1 MNPTESQPA
10 TIDPDAVW
18 NDATA
23 AEKAL
28 ATVASVTMTEQF
40 GTNQLLGRIQAT
52 QAISTLLETFSLVQL
67 AQIREQK
74 TYKQLKGQVITI
86 NGAEIRLDTWEGF
99 CAAIGSSRR
108 SIEGKLENLR
118 LLGEEALDKATAL
131 GMTTQELRKLR
142 QLDAA
147 DQKVVIGEIEVAAG
161 DKEAIIDLITDMSA
175 KHARE
180 REELQARLE
189 DQRGEA
195 AASERIIEERN
206 KRIDKLEKQLHKQQH
221 RTMEEQRQQLMTDAG
236 AAQILCLAP
245 LAGLD
250 DAIDTLLGED
260 DAACTRHAANLLHE
274 LRAAVEDLQLK
285 YGLGDVVNPDDRW
298 MQGGFDP
305 EEAERANELK

>member
-1 MNPTESQPA
+1 MSNKH
-10 TIDPDAVW
+10 IDADAVW
-18 NDATA
+18 QETA
-23 AEKAL
+23 ASEKAL
-28 ATVASVTMTEQF
+28 VAAAATAEQIEM
-40 GTNQLLGRIQAT
+40 NQLLGRLQAT
-52 QAISTLLETFSLVQL
+52 QAIAAMLDGLSL
-67 AQIREQK
+67 AQIAQIKEGKR
-74 TYKQLKGQVITI
+74 YKQLAGQKMVFD
-86 NGAEIRLDTWEGF
+86 GAEIRLDTWEGF
-99 CAAIGSSRR
+99 CAALGSSRR
-108 SIEGKLENLR
+108 AIEEKLDNLR

-147 DQKVVIGEIEVAAG
+147 DQQIVIGEIEVAAG
-161 DKEAIIDLITDMSA
+161 DKEAIIDLITDMAA
-175 KHARE
+175 KHSKE
-180 REELQARLE
+180 REELQAKLE

-195 AASERIIEERN
+195 VASERIIEERN

-221 RTMEEQRQQLMTDAG
+221 RTMEEKRQQLMTDAG

-285 YGLGDVVNPDDRW
+285 YGLGDVSNPDDSW
-298 MQGGFDP
+298 MRGGFDP
-305 EEAERANELK
+305 EQAAQADELK

>member
-1 MNPTESQPA
+1 MSNKQ
-10 TIDPDAVW
+10 IDADAVW
-18 NDATA
+18 QETA
-23 AEKAL
+23 ASEKAL
-28 ATVASVTMTEQF
+28 VAAAATAEQIEM
-40 GTNQLLGRIQAT
+40 NQLLGRLQAT
-52 QAISTLLETFSLVQL
+52 QAIAAMLDGLSL
-67 AQIREQK
+67 AQIAQIKEGKR
-74 TYKQLKGQVITI
+74 YKQLAGQKMVI
-86 NGAEIRLDTWEGF
+86 GGVEIRLDTWEGF
-99 CAAIGSSRR
+99 CAALGSSRR
-108 SIEGKLENLR
+108 AIEEKLDNLR

-161 DKEAIIDLITDMSA
+161 DKEAIIDLIADMAA
-175 KHARE
+175 KHSKE
-180 REELQARLE
+180 REELQAKLE

-221 RTMEEQRQQLMTDAG
+221 RTMEEKRQQQMTDAG

-285 YGLGDVVNPDDRW
+285 YGLGDVANPDDSW
-298 MQGGFDP
+298 MQGGFDT
-305 EEAERANELK
+305 EQAAQANELK

>member
-1 MNPTESQPA
+1 MSNKQ
-10 TIDPDAVW
+10 IDADAVW
-18 NDATA
+18 QETA
-23 AEKAL
+23 ASEKAL
-28 ATVASVTMTEQF
+28 VAAAATAEQIEM
-40 GTNQLLGRIQAT
+40 NQLLGRLQAT
-52 QAISTLLETFSLVQL
+52 QAIAAMLDGLSL
-67 AQIREQK
+67 AQIAQIKESKR
-74 TYKQLKGQVITI
+74 YKQLAGQKMVI
-86 NGAEIRLDTWEGF
+86 GGVEIRLDTWEGF
-99 CAAIGSSRR
+99 CAALGSSRR
-108 SIEGKLENLR
+108 GIEEKLDNLR

-147 DQKVVIGEIEVAAG
+147 DQQIVIGEIEVAAG
-161 DKEAIIDLITDMSA
+161 DKEAIIDLITDMAA
-175 KHARE
+175 KHSKE
-180 REELQARLE
+180 REELQAKLE

-221 RTMEEQRQQLMTDAG
+221 RTMEEKRQQQMTDAG

-285 YGLGDVVNPDDRW
+285 YGLGDVANPDDSW
-298 MQGGFDP
+298 MQGGFDT
-305 EEAERANELK
+305 EQAVQADELK

>member
-1 MNPTESQPA
+1 MSNKQ
-10 TIDPDAVW
+10 IDADAVW
-18 NDATA
+18 QETA
-23 AEKAL
+23 ASEKAL
-28 ATVASVTMTEQF
+28 VAAAATAEQIEM
-40 GTNQLLGRIQAT
+40 NQLLGRLQAT
-52 QAISTLLETFSLVQL
+52 QAIAAMLDGLSL
-67 AQIREQK
+67 AQIAQIKEGKR
-74 TYKQLKGQVITI
+74 YKQLAGQKMVIG
-86 NGAEIRLDTWEGF
+86 GAEIRLDTWEGF
-99 CAAIGSSRR
+99 CAALGSSRR
-108 SIEGKLENLR
+108 AIEEKLDNLR
-118 LLGEEALDKATAL
+118 LLGAEALDKATAL

-142 QLDAA
+142 RLDAS
-147 DQKVVIGEIEVAAG
+147 DQQIVIGEIEVAAG
-161 DKEAIIDLITDMSA
+161 DKEAIIDLITDMAA
-175 KHARE
+175 KHSKE
-180 REELQARLE
+180 REELQAKLE

-221 RTMEEQRQQLMTDAG
+221 RTMEEKRQQLMTDAG

-298 MQGGFDP
+298 MAGGFDP

>member
-1 MNPTESQPA
+1 MSNKQ
-10 TIDPDAVW
+10 IDADAVW
-18 NDATA
+18 QETA
-23 AEKAL
+23 ASEKAL
-28 ATVASVTMTEQF
+28 VAAAATAEQIEM
-40 GTNQLLGRIQAT
+40 NQLLGRLQAT
-52 QAISTLLETFSLVQL
+52 QAIAAMLDGLSL
-67 AQIREQK
+67 AQIAQIKESKR
-74 TYKQLKGQVITI
+74 YKQLAGQKMVI
-86 NGAEIRLDTWEGF
+86 GGVKIRLDTWEGF
-99 CAAIGSSRR
+99 CAALGSSRR
-108 SIEGKLENLR
+108 GIEEKLDNLR

>member
-1 MNPTESQPA
+1 MSNKQ
-10 TIDPDAVW
+10 IDADAVW
-18 NDATA
+18 QETA
-23 AEKAL
+23 ASEKAL
-28 ATVASVTMTEQF
+28 VAAAATAEQIEM
-40 GTNQLLGRIQAT
+40 NQLLGRLQAT
-52 QAISTLLETFSLVQL
+52 QAIAAMLDGLSL
-67 AQIREQK
+67 AQIAQIKESKR
-74 TYKQLKGQVITI
+74 YKQLAGQKMVI
-86 NGAEIRLDTWEGF
+86 GGVEIRLDTWEGF
-99 CAAIGSSRR
+99 CAALGSSRR
-108 SIEGKLENLR
+108 GIEEKLDNLR

-142 QLDAA
+142 HLDAS
-147 DQKVVIGEIEVAAG
+147 DQQIVIGEIEVAAG
-161 DKEAIIDLITDMSA
+161 DKEAIIDLITDMAA
-175 KHARE
+175 KHSKE
-180 REELQARLE
+180 REELQAKLE

-221 RTMEEQRQQLMTDAG
+221 RTMEEKRQQQMTDAG

-285 YGLGDVVNPDDRW
+285 YGLGDVANPDDSW

-305 EEAERANELK
+305 EQAVQADELK

>member
-1 MNPTESQPA
+1 MSNKHIGA
-10 TIDPDAVW
+10 DAVW
-18 NDATA
+18 QETA
-23 AEKAL
+23 ASEKAL
-28 ATVASVTMTEQF
+28 VAAAATAEQIEM
-40 GTNQLLGRIQAT
+40 NQLLGRLQAT
-52 QAISTLLETFSLVQL
+52 QAIAAMLDGLSL
-67 AQIREQK
+67 AQIAQIKEGKR
-74 TYKQLKGQVITI
+74 YKQLAGQKMVID
-86 NGAEIRLDTWEGF
+86 GAEIRLDTWEGF
-99 CAAIGSSRR
+99 CAALGSSRR
-108 SIEGKLENLR
+108 AIEEKLDNLR
-118 LLGEEALDKATAL
+118 LLGAEALEKATAL

>member
-1 MNPTESQPA
+1 MSNKH
-10 TIDPDAVW
+10 IDADAVW
-18 NDATA
+18 QETA
-23 AEKAL
+23 ASEKAL
-28 ATVASVTMTEQF
+28 VAAAASAEQIEM
-40 GTNQLLGRIQAT
+40 NQLLGRLQAT
-52 QAISTLLETFSLVQL
+52 QAIAAMLDGLSL
-67 AQIREQK
+67 AQIAQIKEGKR
-74 TYKQLKGQVITI
+74 YKQLAGQKMVFD
-86 NGAEIRLDTWEGF
+86 GAEIRLDTWEGF
-99 CAAIGSSRR
+99 CAALGSSRR
-108 SIEGKLENLR
+108 AIEEKLDNLR

-147 DQKVVIGEIEVAAG
+147 DQQIVIGEIEVAAG
-161 DKEAIIDLITDMSA
+161 DKEAIIDLITDMAA
-175 KHARE
+175 KHSKE
-180 REELQARLE
+180 REELQAKLE

-195 AASERIIEERN
+195 VASERIIEERN

-221 RTMEEQRQQLMTDAG
+221 RTMEEKRQQLMTDAG

>member
-1 MNPTESQPA
+1 MSNKQ
-10 TIDPDAVW
+10 IDADAVW
-18 NDATA
+18 QETA
-23 AEKAL
+23 ASEKAL
-28 ATVASVTMTEQF
+28 VAAAATAEQIEM
-40 GTNQLLGRIQAT
+40 NQLLGRLQAT
-52 QAISTLLETFSLVQL
+52 QAIAAMLDGLSL
-67 AQIREQK
+67 AQIAQIKEGKR
-74 TYKQLKGQVITI
+74 YKQLAGQKMVIG
-86 NGAEIRLDTWEGF
+86 GAEIRLDTWEGF
-99 CAAIGSSRR
+99 CAALGSSRR
-108 SIEGKLENLR
+108 AIEEKLDNLR

-161 DKEAIIDLITDMSA
+161 DKEAIIDLITDMAA
-175 KHARE
+175 KHSKE
-180 REELQARLE
+180 REELQAKLE

-221 RTMEEQRQQLMTDAG
+221 RTMEEKRQQQMTDAG

-285 YGLGDVVNPDDRW
+285 YGLGDVANPDDSW
-298 MQGGFDP
+298 MQGGFDT
-305 EEAERANELK
+305 EQAVQADELK

>member
-1 MNPTESQPA
+1 MSNKQ
-10 TIDPDAVW
+10 IDADAVW
-18 NDATA
+18 QETA
-23 AEKAL
+23 ASEKAL
-28 ATVASVTMTEQF
+28 VAAAATAEQIEM
-40 GTNQLLGRIQAT
+40 NQLLGRLQAT
-52 QAISTLLETFSLVQL
+52 QAIAAMLDGLSL
-67 AQIREQK
+67 AQIAQIKESKR
-74 TYKQLKGQVITI
+74 YKQLAGQKMVI
-86 NGAEIRLDTWEGF
+86 GGVEIRLDTWEGF
-99 CAAIGSSRR
+99 CAALGSSRR
-108 SIEGKLENLR
+108 GIEEKLDNLR

-142 QLDAA
+142 HLDAS
-147 DQKVVIGEIEVAAG
+147 DQQIVIGEIEVAAG
-161 DKEAIIDLITDMSA
+161 DKEAIIDLITDMAA
-175 KHARE
+175 KHSKE
-180 REELQARLE
+180 REELQAKLE

-221 RTMEEQRQQLMTDAG
+221 RTMEEKRQQQMTDAG
-236 AAQILCLAP
+236 AAQIRCLAP

-285 YGLGDVVNPDDRW
+285 YGLGNVANPDDSW

-305 EEAERANELK
+305 EQAAQADELK

>member
-1 MNPTESQPA
+1 MSNKQ
-10 TIDPDAVW
+10 IDADAVW
-18 NDATA
+18 QETA
-23 AEKAL
+23 VSEKAL
-28 ATVASVTMTEQF
+28 VAAAATAEQIEM
-40 GTNQLLGRIQAT
+40 NQLLGRLQAT
-52 QAISTLLETFSLVQL
+52 QAIAAMLDGLSL
-67 AQIREQK
+67 AQIAQIKESKR
-74 TYKQLKGQVITI
+74 YKQLAGQKMVI
-86 NGAEIRLDTWEGF
+86 GGVEIRLDTWEGF
-99 CAAIGSSRR
+99 CAALGSSRR
-108 SIEGKLENLR
+108 GIEEKLDNLR

-142 QLDAA
+142 HLDAS
-147 DQKVVIGEIEVAAG
+147 DQQIVIGEIEVAAG
-161 DKEAIIDLITDMSA
+161 DKEAIIDLITDMAA
-175 KHARE
+175 KHSKE
-180 REELQARLE
+180 REELQAKLE

-221 RTMEEQRQQLMTDAG
+221 RTMEEKRQQRMTDAG

-285 YGLGDVVNPDDRW
+285 YGLGDVANPDDSW
-298 MQGGFDP
+298 MQGGFDT
-305 EEAERANELK
+305 EQAVQADELK

>member
-1 MNPTESQPA
+1 MSNKQ
-10 TIDPDAVW
+10 IDADAVW
-18 NDATA
+18 QETA
-23 AEKAL
+23 ASEKAL
-28 ATVASVTMTEQF
+28 VAAAATAEQIEM
-40 GTNQLLGRIQAT
+40 NQLLGRLQAT
-52 QAISTLLETFSLVQL
+52 QAIAAMLDGLSL
-67 AQIREQK
+67 AQIAQIKESKR
-74 TYKQLKGQVITI
+74 YKQLAGQKMVI
-86 NGAEIRLDTWEGF
+86 GGVEIRLDTWEGF
-99 CAAIGSSRR
+99 CAALGSSRR
-108 SIEGKLENLR
+108 GIEEKLDNLR

-142 QLDAA
+142 HLDAS
-147 DQKVVIGEIEVAAG
+147 DQQIVIGEIEVAAG
-161 DKEAIIDLITDMSA
+161 DKEAIIDLITDMAA
-175 KHARE
+175 KHSKE
-180 REELQARLE
+180 REELQAKLE

-221 RTMEEQRQQLMTDAG
+221 RTMEEKRQQQMTDAG

-285 YGLGDVVNPDDRW
+285 YGLGDVANPDDSW
-298 MQGGFDP
+298 MQGGFDT
-305 EEAERANELK
+305 EQAVQADELK

>member
-1 MNPTESQPA
+1 MSNKH
-10 TIDPDAVW
+10 IDADAVW
-18 NDATA
+18 QETA
-23 AEKAL
+23 ASEKAL
-28 ATVASVTMTEQF
+28 VAAAATAEQIEM
-40 GTNQLLGRIQAT
+40 NQLLGRLQAT
-52 QAISTLLETFSLVQL
+52 QAIAAMLDGLSL
-67 AQIREQK
+67 AQIAQIKESKR
-74 TYKQLKGQVITI
+74 YKQLAGQKMVI
-86 NGAEIRLDTWEGF
+86 GGVEIRLDTWEGF
-99 CAAIGSSRR
+99 CAALGSSRR
-108 SIEGKLENLR
+108 GIEEKLDNLR

-142 QLDAA
+142 HLDAS
-147 DQKVVIGEIEVAAG
+147 DQQIVIGEIEVAAG
-161 DKEAIIDLITDMSA
+161 DKEAIIDLITDMAA
-175 KHARE
+175 KHSKE
-180 REELQARLE
+180 REELQAKLE

-221 RTMEEQRQQLMTDAG
+221 RTMEEKRQQQMTDAG

-285 YGLGDVVNPDDRW
+285 YGLGDVANPDDSW
-298 MQGGFDP
+298 MQGGFDT
-305 EEAERANELK
+305 EQAVQADELK

>member
-1 MNPTESQPA
+1 MSNKQ
-10 TIDPDAVW
+10 IDADAVW
-18 NDATA
+18 QETA
-23 AEKAL
+23 ASEKAL
-28 ATVASVTMTEQF
+28 VAAAATAEQIEM
-40 GTNQLLGRIQAT
+40 NQLLGRLQAT
-52 QAISTLLETFSLVQL
+52 QAIAAMLDGLSL
-67 AQIREQK
+67 AQIAQIKEGKR
-74 TYKQLKGQVITI
+74 YKQLAGQKMVI
-86 NGAEIRLDTWEGF
+86 GGVEIRLDTWEGF
-99 CAAIGSSRR
+99 CAALGSSRR
-108 SIEGKLENLR
+108 AIEEKLDNLR

-161 DKEAIIDLITDMSA
+161 DKEAIIDLITDMAA
-175 KHARE
+175 KHSKE
-180 REELQARLE
+180 REELQAKLE

-221 RTMEEQRQQLMTDAG
+221 RTMEEKRQQRMTDAG

-260 DAACTRHAANLLHE
+260 DDTCTRHAANLLHE

-285 YGLGDVVNPDDRW
+285 YGLGDVANPDDSW
-298 MQGGFDP
+298 MQGGFDS
-305 EEAERANELK
+305 EQAVQADELK

>member
-1 MNPTESQPA
+1 MSNKQ
-10 TIDPDAVW
+10 IDADAVW
-18 NDATA
+18 QETA
-23 AEKAL
+23 ASEKAL
-28 ATVASVTMTEQF
+28 VAAAATAEQIEM
-40 GTNQLLGRIQAT
+40 NQLLGRVQAT
-52 QAISTLLETFSLVQL
+52 QAIAAMLDGLSL
-67 AQIREQK
+67 AQIAQIKEGKR
-74 TYKQLKGQVITI
+74 YKQLAGQKMVFD
-86 NGAEIRLDTWEGF
+86 GVEIRLDTWEGF
-99 CAAIGSSRR
+99 CAALGSSR
-108 SIEGKLENLR
+108 SGIEEKLDNLR

-142 QLDAA
+142 RLDAS
-147 DQKVVIGEIEVAAG
+147 DQQIVIGEIEVAAG
-161 DKEAIIDLITDMSA
+161 DKEAIIDLITDMA
-175 KHARE
+175 ARHSKE
-180 REELQARLE
+180 REELQAKLE

-260 DAACTRHAANLLHE
+260 DADCTRHAANLLHE

>member
-1 MNPTESQPA
+1 MSNKQ
-10 TIDPDAVW
+10 IDADAVW
-18 NDATA
+18 QETA
-23 AEKAL
+23 ASEKAL
-28 ATVASVTMTEQF
+28 VAAAATAEQIEM
-40 GTNQLLGRIQAT
+40 NQLLGRLQAT
-52 QAISTLLETFSLVQL
+52 QAIAAMLDGLSL
-67 AQIREQK
+67 AQIAQIKEGKR
-74 TYKQLKGQVITI
+74 YKQLAGQKMVFD
-86 NGAEIRLDTWEGF
+86 GAEIRLDTWEGF
-99 CAAIGSSRR
+99 CAALGSSRR
-108 SIEGKLENLR
+108 AIEEKLDNLR

-147 DQKVVIGEIEVAAG
+147 DQQIVIGEIEVAAG
-161 DKEAIIDLITDMSA
+161 DKEAIIDLITDMAA
-175 KHARE
+175 KHSKE
-180 REELQARLE
+180 REELQAKLE

-195 AASERIIEERN
+195 VASERIIEERN

-221 RTMEEQRQQLMTDAG
+221 RTMEEKRQQLMTDAG

-285 YGLGDVVNPDDRW
+285 YGLGDVANPDDSW
-298 MQGGFDP
+298 MRGGFDP
-305 EEAERANELK
+305 EQAAQADELK

>member
-1 MNPTESQPA
+1 MSNKQ
-10 TIDPDAVW
+10 IDADAVW
-18 NDATA
+18 QETA
-23 AEKAL
+23 ASEKAL
-28 ATVASVTMTEQF
+28 VAAAATAEQIEM
-40 GTNQLLGRIQAT
+40 NQLLGRLQAT
-52 QAISTLLETFSLVQL
+52 QAIAAMLDGLSL
-67 AQIREQK
+67 AQIAQIKEGKR
-74 TYKQLKGQVITI
+74 YKQLAGQKMVI
-86 NGAEIRLDTWEGF
+86 GGVEIRLDTWEGF
-99 CAAIGSSRR
+99 CAALGSSRR
-108 SIEGKLENLR
+108 AIEEKLDNLR

-161 DKEAIIDLITDMSA
+161 DKEAIIDLITDMAA
-175 KHARE
+175 KHSKE
-180 REELQARLE
+180 REELQAKLE
-189 DQRGEA
+189 DQCGEA

-221 RTMEEQRQQLMTDAG
+221 RTMEEKRQQRMTDAG

-260 DAACTRHAANLLHE
+260 DDTCTRHAANLLHE

-285 YGLGDVVNPDDRW
+285 YGLGDVANPDDSW

-305 EEAERANELK
+305 EQAVQADELK

>member
-1 MNPTESQPA
+1 MSNKQ
-10 TIDPDAVW
+10 IDADAVW
-18 NDATA
+18 QETA
-23 AEKAL
+23 ASEKAL
-28 ATVASVTMTEQF
+28 VAAAATAGQIEM
-40 GTNQLLGRIQAT
+40 NQLLGRLQAT
-52 QAISTLLETFSLVQL
+52 QAIAAMLDSLSL
-67 AQIREQK
+67 AQIAQIKEGKR
-74 TYKQLKGQVITI
+74 YKQLAGQKMVI
-86 NGAEIRLDTWEGF
+86 GGVEIRLDTWEGF
-99 CAAIGSSRR
+99 CAALGSSRR
-108 SIEGKLENLR
+108 GIEEKLDNLR

-142 QLDAA
+142 HLDAS
-147 DQKVVIGEIEVAAG
+147 DQQIVIGEIEVAAG
-161 DKEAIIDLITDMSA
+161 DKEAIIDLITDMAA
-175 KHARE
+175 KHSKE
-180 REELQARLE
+180 REELQAKLE

-221 RTMEEQRQQLMTDAG
+221 RTMEEKRQQQMTDAG

-285 YGLGDVVNPDDRW
+285 YGLGDVANPDDSW
-298 MQGGFDP
+298 MQGGFDT
-305 EEAERANELK
+305 EQAVQADELK

>member
-1 MNPTESQPA
+1 MGNKQ
-10 TIDPDAVW
+10 IDADAVW
-18 NDATA
+18 QETA
-23 AEKAL
+23 ASEKAL
-28 ATVASVTMTEQF
+28 VAAAATAEQIEM
-40 GTNQLLGRIQAT
+40 NQLLGRLQAT
-52 QAISTLLETFSLVQL
+52 QAIAAMLDGLSL
-67 AQIREQK
+67 AQIAQIKEGKR
-74 TYKQLKGQVITI
+74 YKQLAGQKMVI
-86 NGAEIRLDTWEGF
+86 GGVEIRLDTWEGF
-99 CAAIGSSRR
+99 CAALGSSRR
-108 SIEGKLENLR
+108 AIEEKLDNLR

-161 DKEAIIDLITDMSA
+161 DKEAIIDLITDMAA
-175 KHARE
+175 KHSKE
-180 REELQARLE
+180 REELQAKLE

-221 RTMEEQRQQLMTDAG
+221 RTMEEKRQQRMTDAG

-260 DAACTRHAANLLHE
+260 DDTCTRHAANLLHE

-285 YGLGDVVNPDDRW
+285 YGLGDVANPDDSW

-305 EEAERANELK
+305 EQAVQADELK

>member
-1 MNPTESQPA
+1 MSNKH
-10 TIDPDAVW
+10 IDADAVW
-18 NDATA
+18 QETA
-23 AEKAL
+23 ASEKAL
-28 ATVASVTMTEQF
+28 VAAAASVEQIEM
-40 GTNQLLGRIQAT
+40 NQLLGRLQAT
-52 QAISTLLETFSLVQL
+52 QAIAAMLDGLSL
-67 AQIREQK
+67 AQIAQIKEGKR
-74 TYKQLKGQVITI
+74 YKQLAGQKMVI
-86 NGAEIRLDTWEGF
+86 GGVEIRLDTWEGF
-99 CAAIGSSRR
+99 CAALGSSRR
-108 SIEGKLENLR
+108 AIEEKLDNLR

-161 DKEAIIDLITDMSA
+161 DKEAIIDLITDMAA
-175 KHARE
+175 KHSKE
-180 REELQARLE
+180 REELQAKLE

-195 AASERIIEERN
+195 VASERIIEERN

-221 RTMEEQRQQLMTDAG
+221 RTMEEKRQQRMTDAG

-260 DAACTRHAANLLHE
+260 DDTCTRHAANLLHE

-285 YGLGDVVNPDDRW
+285 YGLGDVANPDDSW

-305 EEAERANELK
+305 EQAAQADELK